1 MATAIGEES
10 FVDIDSDGRFN
21 GTDMAFGI
29 GDPYRDDNENGM
41 HDAGEIFSDFNVNGT
56 RDNATHPD
64 YVGFNGLLCDAATAV
79 ETCSANDTLFVSN
92 QFVIVM
98 SASGALI
105 TDNVGGVIDISVTG
119 IATVLVTVGDN
130 KGNGTIS
137 QPMAGGTTVKAQ
149 TSNGIMVGVNS
160 YTFPCSNANGPLT
173 FPFSIER
180 DVFPDS
186 GVMTIVVE
194 TPSGV
199 VSSHII
205 VVND

>member
-1 MATAIGEES
+1 MATAIGEET
-10 FVDIDSDGRFN
+10 FVDMDSDGQFN

-56 RDNATHPD
+56 RDDATHPD

-119 IATVLVTVGDN
+119 IATVLMPFEVCAFTV
-130 KGNGTIS
+130 
-137 QPMAGGTTVKAQ
+137 AGGAGNTPE
-149 TSNGIMVGVNS
+149 GIHEAERLFS
-160 YTFPCSNANGPLT
+160 HRPCYGSQSL
-173 FPFSIER
+173 
-180 DVFPDS
+180 PDTRREAE
-186 GVMTIVVE
+186 G
-194 TPSGV
+194 GR
-199 VSSHII
+199 
-205 VVND
+205 